1 MDEILFNVEHID
13 LSTVTVVKL
22 DDLYHLR
29 PSLHRDNGSKLIDVL
44 EVDEDCVDM
53 FDSVFMSAT
62 TSLLLKGLAL
72 DNNFLIMITSIVN
85 YETNIT
91 IPDIPEAMDKLFKY
105 LLEFKTVILTK
116 FSKLLNDRTDTL
128 MDVTFTFMD
137 NKQMCHAMI
146 AKE

>member
-1 MDEILFNVEHID
+1 
-13 LSTVTVVKL
+13 
-22 DDLYHLR
+22 
-29 PSLHRDNGSKLIDVL
+29 
-44 EVDEDCVDM
+44 
-53 FDSVFMSAT
+53 
-62 TSLLLKGLAL
+62 
-72 DNNFLIMITSIVN
+72 MITSIVN

-128 MDVTFTFMD
+128 MAVTFTFMD

-146 AKE
+146 AME

>member
-62 TSLLLKGLAL
+62 TSLLLKG
-72 DNNFLIMITSIVN
+72 
-85 YETNIT
+85 
-91 IPDIPEAMDKLFKY
+91 
-105 LLEFKTVILTK
+105 
-116 FSKLLNDRTDTL
+116 
-128 MDVTFTFMD
+128 
-137 NKQMCHAMI
+137 
-146 AKE
+146 